1 MKNKVPTSS
10 VSQILVYSCSAIV
23 ILLLLFTWYEVQ
35 FNTPNVWTMLSE
47 TELTKKFPLSE
58 NTRDELIENSDIHFK
73 YHNSLITVLSVTIA
87 SLGVMLT
94 FAAFYIQYLFN
105 ARQKEDLSKERFEN
119 QYFHLLDV
127 LRDICQNIYVLN
139 VGKGKIA
146 FHYMFYEYKAIYNMV
161 VRKGILK
168 DNDPASINS
177 FSFKIF
183 IDGVSPGFIPEFN
196 ESIINKANLNSF
208 IEHLLDKQS
217 QSENNGING
226 ISDSGVRYIMDY
238 RGKRIKYFD
247 GHRLR
252 LVHYFNYML
261 LILKYITENEIE
273 DDGKELNMM
282 DYLRGELT
290 EHEMGLFYAYI
301 KCYEDKCSNES
312 IRRVERLL
320 DTSLIVNKYKFDNSK
335 FIPHY

>member
-1 MKNKVPTSS
+1 MKNKIPVSS
-10 VSQILVYSCSAIV
+10 VSQILVYSCSVIV
-23 ILLLLFTWYEVQ
+23 ILLLLFTWYEIQ

-47 TELTKKFPLSE
+47 TELPKKFPLSE
-58 NTRDELIENSDIHFK
+58 SSRGELIENSDIHFK

-87 SLGVMLT
+87 ALGVMLT

-127 LRDICQNIYVLN
+127 LRDICQNIYIPN

-161 VRKGILK
+161 ANKHILK
-168 DNDPASINS
+168 NNDPVSINN

-183 IDGVSPGFIPEFN
+183 IDGVSPGFIPKFSET
-196 ESIINKANLNSF
+196 IIDPADLNSF
-208 IEHLLDKQS
+208 IEHLLDKQW

-226 ISDSGVRYIMDY
+226 ISDSGIRYIMDY

-261 LILKYITENEIE
+261 LILKYIIENEIE
-273 DDGKELNMM
+273 NESKELNMM
-282 DYLRGELT
+282 DYLSGELT

-301 KCYEDKCSNES
+301 KCYDNKCDGKS
-312 IRRVERLL
+312 VQMMERLL
-320 DTSLIVNKYKFDNSK
+320 ETSLTVDKYKFDNPE
-335 FIPHY
+335 FIPHH